1 MNKKF
6 LYIALFVVLG
16 ILLSFLLHVAVE
28 MSVISLLVSDFE
40 MWNLGLS
47 WNAWFMVHAI
57 GTPILLLFGA
67 LLGFKQGKH
76 WWRVIYIEKRYG
88 KIK

>member
-16 ILLSFLLHVAVE
+16 ILLSFLLHIVVE
-28 MSVISLLVSDFE
+28 ISIIALLVSDFE

-47 WNAWFMVHAI
+47 WDGWFSVHTI
-57 GTPILLLFGA
+57 GTPLLILLGA
-67 LLGFKQGKH
+67 YLGLKQGKH
-76 WWRVIYIEKRYG
+76 WWHIIYIEKRYG